1 MSNKPL
7 AFVIMPFDEEFNDV
21 YRSFIKPVLESAGF
35 KVDRADDIESQQ
47 NIIKDILQGINNSDL
62 IIADLTSGNPNVFYE
77 LGLAHAFRKQVILA
91 TQSIEDVP
99 FDLKSYRLLE
109 YSTHFAKIENAREKL
124 TNYANGFLKKNI
136 LLGSPV
142 TDFLSDDGQ
151 ANRVLET
158 EPQETAE
165 QDERGFLDHLIDIN
179 KGYSRLA
186 AIIVDVTSAQRE
198 MTQSVESATGEL
210 TRISANP
217 SASSPA
223 AARTVSR
230 RLAERIGAFNA
241 RLKQANAEY
250 ASIAQDTEDSLEFV
264 VSFQLEQSDVT
275 EQGVDEQLSVL
286 RDLRSGAIDGRDS
299 YLDLARTMAELPR
312 IERRLNR
319 EVTRA
324 SEQIRAMASN
334 FDRTIASISRALK
347 DYD

>member
-1 MSNKPL
+1 MSNKPI

-21 YRSFIKPVLESAGF
+21 YGSFIKPVLESAGF

-62 IIADLTSGNPNVFYE
+62 IIADLTGGNPNVFYE
-77 LGLAHAFRKQVILA
+77 LGLAHAFRKPVILA

-99 FDLKSYRLLE
+99 FDLRSYRLLE
-109 YSTHFAKIENAREKL
+109 YSTHFVKIENAREKL
-124 TNYANGFLKKNI
+124 TNYANGFLKKK
-136 LLGSPV
+136 LPYGSPV
-142 TDFLSDDGQ
+142 TDFLPYYGQ
-151 ANRVLET
+151 SNRVPET

-186 AIIVDVTSAQRE
+186 EIIANVTRAQQE
-198 MTQSVESATGEL
+198 MTQSVEGATGEF
-210 TRISANP
+210 TRISASPN
-217 SASSPA
+217 ASSPA

-230 RLAERIGAFNA
+230 RLAERMGAFNV
-241 RLKQANAEY
+241 RLEKANDEYTVIAED
-250 ASIAQDTEDSLEFV
+250 IEDSLEFV
-264 VSFQLEQSDVT
+264 VSFQLEQSDANEPEV
-275 EQGVDEQLSVL
+275 EEQLSL
-286 RDLRSGAIDGRDS
+286 LRSLRSVAIDSRDS
-299 YLDLARTMAELPR
+299 YLNLANTMAELPR
-312 IERRLNR
+312 MERRLNR
-319 EVTRA
+319 EVTRV